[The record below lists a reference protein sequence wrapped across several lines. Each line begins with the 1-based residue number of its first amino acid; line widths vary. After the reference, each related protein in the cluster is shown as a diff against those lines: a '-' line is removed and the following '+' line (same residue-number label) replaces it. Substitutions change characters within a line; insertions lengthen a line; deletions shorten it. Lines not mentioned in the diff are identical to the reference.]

1 MRKLSIFFLW
11 GLTSSPA
18 PAQSAHFDSLTAL
31 AQTQTGPR
39 RAVTLN
45 ELAKAHFS
53 TDPRRAYALASQALT
68 LARQGGDQVQMA
80 TALSYGGSARYLL
93 GDYKTA
99 LRLYLRALPLFEK
112 TRNAKGVS
120 SVTNNLGNVQYD
132 LGNLDQ
138 ATHFYQRSLAMD
150 ERLGDRNGVAG
161 SYHNLANIASDQKAP
176 QRALDYNFRALRVYE
191 QLRDLRNVGI
201 SYNNIGREYQ
211 TMGRTAQART
221 YLAKSL
227 KISQQLG
234 DREAMGYA
242 LYNLSKAPEVE
253 GKYGEALQLLR
264 RAEAIAEGAA
274 YTELRRE
281 TLGKLAD
288 LSAKSGDYRQAFI
301 YQKKFEVLNDSLFK
315 KENTQFVADLQT
327 RYETEK
333 KEQRIRLLAQDNAIQ
348 TLQLDRNRTI
358 LFSVLGGL
366 LLALGLAG
374 VLYNRSQLRRRANL
388 ELERANALI
397 RRSVAEKETLLQE
410 IHHRVKNNLQLVT
423 SLLNWQTEG
432 VTDEKT
438 LRIIDEGR
446 ARVRS
451 MALIHEHLYK
461 SENLAEVNLQAYLGE
476 LVDTLARS
484 YRQHE
489 GVVVEK
495 RIEPFH
501 FDADVVVPL
510 GLIASELVSNAF
522 KYAFPGGASGRVKVE
537 LTRAAEG
544 YRFSVGDT
552 GVGLPADFA
561 RIRRDSLGLQLVETL
576 TKQLKGKLIIS
587 QESGTQFEIVFPG
600 KISVTAP

>member
-1 MRKLSIFFLW
+1 MRNWYLFFLW
-11 GLTSSPA
+11 GLSLFPA
-18 PAQSAHFDSLTAL
+18 PALSTNLDSLNVL

-39 RAVTLN
+39 RAATLN

-53 TDPRRAYALASQALT
+53 IDPRKAFALASEALT
-68 LARQGGDQVQMA
+68 LARQGRDIRQMA
-80 TALSYGGSARYLL
+80 TALSYGGSAQYLL

-99 LRLYLRALPLFEK
+99 LRLYLQALPLFEK
-112 TRNAKGVS
+112 TADAKGIS

-150 ERLGDRNGVAG
+150 ERLGDRGGVAG
-161 SYHNLANIASDQKAP
+161 SYHNLANIASDQHAP
-176 QRALDYNFRALRVYE
+176 QRALDYNFRALRLYE

-201 SYNNIGREYQ
+201 SYNNLGREYQ
-211 TMGRTAQART
+211 TLGQTGKAR
-221 YLAKSL
+221 LFLNKAL

-234 DREAMGYA
+234 DNEAAGYA
-242 LYNLSKAPEVE
+242 LYNLSKAPEAE

-288 LSAKSGDYRQAFI
+288 LSAKNGEYRRAFV
-301 YQKKFEVLNDSLFK
+301 YQKSFEVLNDSLFK
-315 KENTQFVADLQT
+315 QENTRYIADLQT
-327 RYETEK
+327 KYETEK

-348 TLQLDRNRTI
+348 TLQLDRNRTV
-358 LFSVLGGL
+358 LFSALGGL

-374 VLYNRSQLRRRANL
+374 VLHNRSQFRRRANL

-397 RRSVAEKETLLQE
+397 RRSVAEKETLIQE

-476 LVDTLARS
+476 LVDTLDRS
-484 YRQHE
+484 YRQHA

-522 KYAFPGGASGRVKVE
+522 KYAFPGGASGQVWVD
-537 LTRAAEG
+537 LTRVAEG

-552 GVGLPADFA
+552 GVGLPADFGS
-561 RIRRDSLGLQLVETL
+561 IRRDSLGLQLVETL
-576 TKQLKGKLIIS
+576 TKQLKGKLHIG
-587 QESGTQFEIVFPG
+587 QEGGTCFEITFPG
-600 KISVTAP
+600 KGG